1 MRGARTPVIT
11 KAQPAVRPSRATTC
25 IAGADWL
32 AVAARG
38 VSSISTRD
46 LRPLTSSLPAR
57 INTQK
62 SIAQSLIPTQASSKG
77 SAAVPKREVFGV
89 YLLRRG
95 ESCFRS
101 QMISDVHSTSDPRAD
116 DNMDPGLRSRL
127 WDTAHKTRREVRR
140 VSLVSVRLA
149 TVNRRR
155 TQIKSTFVLV
165 TDT

>member
-1 MRGARTPVIT
+1 
-11 KAQPAVRPSRATTC
+11 
-25 IAGADWL
+25 
-32 AVAARG
+32 
-38 VSSISTRD
+38 
-46 LRPLTSSLPAR
+46 
-57 INTQK
+57 
-62 SIAQSLIPTQASSKG
+62 
-77 SAAVPKREVFGV
+77 
-89 YLLRRG
+89 
-95 ESCFRS
+95 
-101 QMISDVHSTSDPRAD
+101 MISDVHSTSDPRAD